1 MPKQTGDVVGS
12 GSKGKGRVIDRVT
25 KTLDRPVEFRSSRIN
40 EEEVVET
47 LRDQSP
53 TANQRVAQD
62 QGGVVPDKTVARS
75 RGIDNEDGDQEN

>member
-25 KTLDRPVEFRSSRIN
+25 KTLDRPVEIRSGRIN

-62 QGGVVPDKTVARS
+62 QGGIVPDKTVAHS
-75 RGIDNEDGDQEN
+75 RGIANEDGDQEN